1 MTRRA
6 VPPRARAPRW
16 PRRGAPP
23 SRRLPRAASQLRA
36 DVEQARARLAADAG
50 SSASDGGARPRS
62 PGVMTTRSRTAIRR
76 VLVRRGAWA
85 SLALA
90 LLLVGAARAG
100 AQPAEAPATAAH
112 EAAAPGHAGGRRPR
126 TGTERPPRGEPRLV
140 PVAPGQLRH
149 PRRRLWYFLARHPQ
163 VPRRPRGQI
172 RKGLADAAELK
183 ASAEAQRA
191 DVEARMKSLPGEI
204 DALRIRAPG
213 MAAEEARIRDAAE
226 AERQRL
232 VTRRGAR
239 STCNCSGAA
248 RPHAVRA
255 DLAVG
260 VATERVKA
268 QITDEDQQRL
278 ADRYVAQVKTAHD

>member
-1 MTRRA
+1 
-6 VPPRARAPRW
+6 
-16 PRRGAPP
+16 
-23 SRRLPRAASQLRA
+23 
-36 DVEQARARLAADAG
+36 
-50 SSASDGGARPRS
+50 
-62 PGVMTTRSRTAIRR
+62 MTTRSRTAIRR

-112 EAAAPGHAGGRRPR
+112 EAAAPGHAGGPAAAD
-126 TGTERPPRGEPRLV
+126 GHGEAAHEESLGSFLSRL
-140 PVAPGQLRH
+140 ANFAILAGA
-149 PRRRLWYFLARHPQ
+149 LWYLLRSPVRKYLADRA
-163 VPRRPRGQI
+163 GQI

-204 DALRIRAPG
+204 DALRIRGAQEV
-213 MAAEEARIRDAAE
+213 AAEEARIRDAAE

-232 VTRRGAR
+232 VDQARREVDLQLQ
-239 STCNCSGAA
+239 AA
-248 RPHAVRA
+248 RRDLTRYAA